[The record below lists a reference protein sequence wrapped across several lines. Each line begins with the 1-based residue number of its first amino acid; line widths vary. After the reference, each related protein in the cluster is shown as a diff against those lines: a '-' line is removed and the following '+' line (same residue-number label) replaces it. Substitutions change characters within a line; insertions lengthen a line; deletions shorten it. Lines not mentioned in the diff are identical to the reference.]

1 MKPES
6 SSPISV
12 LKDLLDQ
19 FSSLFDISCT
29 LSWDQQT
36 ILSAGGSLQ
45 GFEELER
52 LPDERRLSGIAF
64 YSGVS
69 ADAQAVKLVRTGA
82 LAENSYTLTLIDLNT
97 GYSSRMIDIAYTLSI
112 SIDAV
117 LTDHQMRRIASEELD
132 DKKRALLELQ
142 LLLRLW
148 KAGRWSYDIKEQ
160 VNEVDENWK
169 EIFGVQGKAFE
180 KDYHCYFEEHI
191 HPEDSKR
198 LYRIMDDYLSGKEE
212 VYHSTFRFF
221 HPDGTLHW
229 IEGIGV
235 ISEYDSEGDPLQV
248 IGLNRDITEEQES
261 RERLMR
267 TNSLL
272 TSVLEHM
279 PSGVFWK
286 DLDSVYLGAN
296 SVFAHDAGAESSE
309 DVVGKTDL
317 DLPFVSADYEYFR
330 KQDLQVLERREPV
343 LHQEYSLRLKD
354 GSPGWSY
361 TSKVPLLSEDGEP
374 FGLLG
379 VYTDITDL
387 KRTEIELKE
396 KQQTLKAIT
405 DASVDII
412 FIFSDTLEVSFVSP
426 AVTRILGYGP
436 DHLQGRSL
444 EHLMGESAYRR
455 FSSAASKLLLKEG
468 PEQVL
473 WDDLSS
479 VSHLS
484 LSLFTLEG
492 RSLVFDIVLSP
503 LVDQK
508 RGKGLLGVFRDMTEQ
523 FRLQEQLRHSQKV
536 EAVGRLA
543 AGIAHDFNNLL
554 QVMLGYTELMGDSI
568 DPKGPAQP
576 MLSSILDAGH
586 RARALVEQ
594 LLQFSQS
601 SESQKRP
608 LLLSE
613 LLGTMK
619 EELSLIMG
627 PDILLDLRMDS
638 HLPSIEADASQ
649 IQQLCYTLCMN
660 AKEASAG
667 HGHIEIE
674 VTSRSFCEPHQ
685 VYGKQMPSGQY
696 VSIMIEDTGRGMDSE
711 QLAILFDPFYTTK
724 PLGNGAGLS
733 LALVYTIVEEHQGFI
748 EVSSRIGEGTR
759 FTIYFPSI
767 LSKGPSV
774 SAP

>member
-6 SSPISV
+6 SSPIAV

-19 FSSLFDISCT
+19 YGDLFDISCS
-29 LSWDQQT
+29 LSWDRQVLTSKQ
-36 ILSAGGSLQ
+36 
-45 GFEELER
+45 ER
-52 LPDERRLSGIAF
+52 SEMIDSMERIEQESRLTGIAF
-64 YSGVS
+64 FKGTSG
-69 ADAQAVKLVRTGA
+69 AARAVRLVRTGA
-82 LAENSYTLTLIDLNT
+82 MSENSYSLKLTDLDD
-97 GYSSRMIDIAYTLSI
+97 GPFRRMIDIAYTLSI

-142 LLLRLW
+142 LLMRLW
-148 KAGRWSYDIKEQ
+148 KAGRWSYDIKGQ

-169 EIFGVQGKAFE
+169 EIFGVQGKAFK
-180 KDYHCYFEEHI
+180 KDYHRYFEEHI
-191 HPEDSKR
+191 HPDDSKR
-198 LYRIMDDYLSGKEE
+198 LYRIMDEYLSGKSE

-221 HPDGTLHW
+221 HPDGKLHW

-235 ISEYDSEGDPLQV
+235 ISEYDDQGEPLLV
-248 IGLNRDITEEQES
+248 IGLNRDITEEQEAK
-261 RERLMR
+261 ERLMR

-272 TSVLEHM
+272 SSVLEHM

-309 DVVGKTDL
+309 AVVGKTDL

-330 KQDLQVLERREPV
+330 EQDLQVLEKGEPV

-354 GSPGWSY
+354 GSYGWSY
-361 TSKVPLLSEDGEP
+361 TSKVPLLSEDGKP

-412 FIFSDTLEVSFVSP
+412 FIFTDSLEVAFVSP

-436 DHLQGRSL
+436 DHLQGRNL
-444 EHLMGESAYRR
+444 EHLMGESSYRR
-455 FSSAASKLLLKEG
+455 FTAAASKILEEG
-468 PEQVL
+468 SSEHLL
-473 WDDLSS
+473 WDDGSA

-484 LSLFTLEG
+484 LSLFTHEG
-492 RSLVFDIVLSP
+492 KSLVFDIVLSP

-508 RGKGLLGVFRDMTEQ
+508 KGRGLLGVFRDMTEQ

-554 QVMLGYTELMGDSI
+554 QVMLGYTELMSDSV
-568 DPKGPAQP
+568 DSENPAFP
-576 MLSSILDAGH
+576 MISSILDAGH
-586 RARALVEQ
+586 RARSLVEQ

-601 SESQKRP
+601 SESQKEP

-613 LLGTMK
+613 LLETMK
-619 EELSLIMG
+619 EELSTLMG
-627 PDILLDLRMDS
+627 PELLLDLRMDS
-638 HLPSIEADASQ
+638 HLPFIEADANQ

-660 AKEASAG
+660 AKEASVG
-667 HGHIEIE
+667 HGRITIE
-674 VTSRSFCEPHQ
+674 VTSRSFCDPQQ
-685 VYGKQMPSGQY
+685 VYGKQMPAGQY
-696 VSIMIEDTGRGMDSE
+696 VSILIEDTGRGMNPE
-711 QLAILFDPFYTTK
+711 QLAVLFDPFYTTK

-733 LALVYTIVEEHQGFI
+733 LALVYSIVEEHQGYI
-748 EVSSRIGEGTR
+748 EVTSTIGEGTR
-759 FTIYFPSI
+759 FTIHFPSI
-767 LSKGPSV
+767 LS
-774 SAP
+774 